1 MFWKKNAFHYKLEDQ
16 IPFSIPLKDLNFTVL
31 DTETTGFS
39 VDKNDRLIEIGA
51 VSIHHLEVSHSIFHT
66 YVHPNLEIPEPIV
79 QLTGI
84 HQEKI
89 KDAPPA
95 LDAIQSLFSFS
106 EKQQTACM
114 VGHHVEFDLTVL
126 KEELLRENYLF
137 HQPVS
142 MDTVDLIR
150 ILYPTLEHRDLEQ
163 YALFFNTPIFERHT
177 AIGDSLT
184 TAYLFVEL
192 LKQLQA
198 RGFKTWGDLIYAS
211 DHYHRSVEYQCY
223 I

>member
-1 MFWKKNAFHYKLEDQ
+1 MFLKRNFFQYKLKDQ
-16 IPFSIPLKDLNFTVL
+16 IPLSIPLKDLNFTVL
-31 DTETTGFS
+31 DTETTGFA

-51 VSIHHLEVSHSIFHT
+51 VNIHHLEVSQAIFHT
-66 YVHPNLEIPEPIV
+66 YVNPNREIPEHIV

-106 EKQQTACM
+106 EKQQTSCM

-137 HQPVS
+137 HQPIS

-150 ILYPTLEHRDLEQ
+150 ILYPTLEHRDLDQ
-163 YALFFNTPIFERHT
+163 YALLFNTPIFERHT
-177 AIGDSLT
+177 AIGDALT
-184 TAYLFVEL
+184 TAHLFVEL
-192 LKQLQA
+192 IKQLET

-211 DHYHRSVEYQCY
+211 DHSHRSVEYQCY